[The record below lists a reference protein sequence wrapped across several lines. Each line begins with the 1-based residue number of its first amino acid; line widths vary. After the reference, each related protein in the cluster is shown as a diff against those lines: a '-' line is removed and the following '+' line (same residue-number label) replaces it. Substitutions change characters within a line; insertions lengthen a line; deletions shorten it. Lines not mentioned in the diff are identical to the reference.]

1 MMAYTASLMIGTAG
15 LPHVI
20 IRFFTVPKVRDARS
34 SAGWALLFIALL
46 YTTAPAVAGMARL
59 NLMHTLEPSPGQH
72 LVIEE
77 RPEWFKKWEAT
88 GLLAYEDKNGDGKI
102 QYSADKER
110 NEMTKID
117 RDILVL
123 ANLEIAKL
131 PFWVIALVAA
141 GDSSSLQRS
150 RPPRHRLCHL
160 SRSTKADLHARDQRE
175 SLLNARELRWPGDP
189 RCGLLG

>member
-1 MMAYTASLMIGTAG
+1 MLAARQAG
-15 LPHVI
+15 PLVY
-20 IRFFTVPKVRDARS
+20 R
-34 SAGWALLFIALL
+34 
-46 YTTAPAVAGMARL
+46 APTRLSVAGMARL

-123 ANLEIAKL
+123 ANPEIAKL

-141 GDSSSLQRS
+141 GGLAAALTPVSSSPSPL
-150 RPPRHRLCHL
+150 P
-160 SRSTKADLHARDQRE
+160 
-175 SLLNARELRWPGDP
+175 SLTIY
-189 RCGLLG
+189 